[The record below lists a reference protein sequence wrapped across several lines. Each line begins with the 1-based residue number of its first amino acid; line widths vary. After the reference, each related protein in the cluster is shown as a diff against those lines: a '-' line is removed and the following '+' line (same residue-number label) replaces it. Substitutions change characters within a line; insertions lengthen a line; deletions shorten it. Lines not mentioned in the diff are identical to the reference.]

1 MASVRMSQMLRNEIV
16 SSCLV
21 DWDNAN
27 PITKYKEET
36 ARLFSKLARK
46 ITPYVQD
53 SPQWKLAKKFA
64 EFKEENYANFAKC
77 MPYATA
83 QAMPY
88 KNSNQINMKDY
99 INSLIEVNNLEGFD
113 GCTAWVN
120 NVEVNII
127 IEEEDNEPGSHETLN
142 WYGSTADHQAIPFP
156 INFAISKENDTR
168 VGEVDNGYLI
178 KTERN
183 YNAPINGSLVFEC
196 SMSRKHFEKL
206 QKLTQALNDSRDSR
220 DIARREYNGMV
231 NRLISACTSVK
242 QLLDKWPGADK
253 YLPHQVKEKLASKT
267 TRSNNTAEREEVFAN
282 IDMHNLN
289 KTAVKASL

>member
-27 PITKYKEET
+27 PIPKYKEET
-36 ARLFSKLARK
+36 TRLFSKLARK

-53 SPQWKLAKKFA
+53 SSQWKLAKKFA
-64 EFKEENYANFAKC
+64 QFKEENYADFDYC
-77 MPYATA
+77 MNYNYAGSKA
-83 QAMPY
+83 AEY
-88 KNSNQINMKDY
+88 VDA
-99 INSLIEVNNLEGFD
+99 LIEKNDLEGFE
-113 GCTAWVN
+113 GCTTWFN
-120 NVEVNII
+120 NIEINIAT
-127 IEEEDNEPGSHETLN
+127 EGTDSENYNQTLHFFGN
-142 WYGSTADHQAIPFP
+142 TEDHQAIPFP
-156 INFAISKENDTR
+156 INFALSQPNSTNPS
-168 VGEVDNGYLI
+168 EVHNKYLL
-178 KTERN
+178 KTEKN
-183 YNAPINGSLVFEC
+183 WNAPMNGSLLFEC
-196 SMSRKHFEKL
+196 SMSWKRFEKF
-206 QKLTQALNDSRDSR
+206 QKLTQALNDSRNSR
-220 DIARREYNGMV
+220 DSARREYNRMV
-231 NRLISACTSVK
+231 NTLINACTSVK